1 MISKLI
7 LAFSF
12 LCIVNVSFSQLSGF
26 KIDTINRY
34 SLTKTGTIGD
44 EIPITLHARVE
55 EFYEG
60 NIFSLSGWYYYD
72 KVKKPIPLV
81 GIHSDFSGTVFY
93 NFKDQKSADSVLHF
107 ISSNPDLG
115 MWELIEDLQ
124 NKTSYNERFF
134 FNYEGE
140 QTVGTWQNAK
150 KELKVDLYYQLPD
163 FYEYNEFLSFQVNK
177 VNKMIDLYEHF
188 NHGDFKFESKVQ
200 NGKNTRVLLSYA
212 CPSRGIYSSIGMCSG
227 GTDTGY
233 AIIELDPKGNIVF
246 QATYEIEICLANQ
259 YTEEKPTTQNGI
271 TTYKIFKENYQTE
284 QSEEWLMKVDVAKVE
299 VTLTKIEK

>member
-1 MISKLI
+1 MNSKYTVAVL
-7 LAFSF
+7 F
-12 LCIVNVSFSQLSGF
+12 LFLLSRSFSQIGDF

-34 SLTKTGTIGD
+34 SITQHGTIGD
-44 EIPITLHARVE
+44 DIPITVHLRLE
-55 EFYEG
+55 EFYDG

-81 GIHSDFSGTVFY
+81 GIHSDFSGTVLY
-93 NFKDQKSADSVLHF
+93 NFVNQKSADSILHF
-107 ISSNPDLG
+107 IPSNTDYV
-115 MWELIEDLQ
+115 MWELVEDLQ
-124 NKTSYNERFF
+124 QKKTYNEKFY

-150 KELKVDLYYQLPD
+150 KELKVDLFYQLPN
-163 FYEYNEFLSFQVNK
+163 FYEYNEFLVFNVGK
-177 VNKMIDLYEHF
+177 VKKSLDMYAHF
-188 NHGDFKFESKVQ
+188 NHGDFKVESKAM

-233 AIIELDPKGNIVF
+233 AIIEFDPKGNIVF
-246 QATYEIEICLANQ
+246 QATYEIDICLANQ
-259 YTEEKPTTQNGI
+259 YSEEKPTTSGGI
-271 TTYKIFKENYQTE
+271 TTIKIFKENYQTE
-284 QSEEWLMKVDVAKVE
+284 QSEEWLMKVDVSKVE